1 MRALIAH
8 LQLRAFVPLDDWVWS
23 ATYVTRSRTVSPQS
37 GVSGLHSVTAV
48 SAASMVTQLYVGE
61 AEEVFKNIYGES
73 SDFLTSMPTEEEEQ
87 AASSAAS
94 VEAASEETSSAA
106 AASVEAAATDSM
118 EAAAAAAASK
128 VDSPS

>member
-1 MRALIAH
+1 M
-8 LQLRAFVPLDDWVWS
+8 WS

-48 SAASMVTQLYVGE
+48 SAASMVTQLYVSE
-61 AEEVFKNIYGES
+61 AEEVFKNICGQG
-73 SDFLTSMPTEEEEQ
+73 SDFLTSMPTEEEEEE

-94 VEAASEETSSAA
+94 VEAASEETCSAVA
-106 AASVEAAATDSM
+106 ATVEAAATDSM
-118 EAAAAAAASK
+118 EAAAAAAASR